1 MTDILIEQDG
11 VVLSKVHSG
20 ATVAEAAPYLAG
32 YKTVYVVYDEQ
43 VAGFIPS
50 LAVLPN
56 VRGTK
61 AIRATENDKDMTTVL
76 DICRWL
82 LEDGAD
88 RYAMLLAIGG
98 GITSDM
104 VGFAASIYKR
114 GIRFAYIPTTL
125 LSQVDAAI
133 GGKTGVNLDSYKNM
147 IGVINQP
154 DFTYECPEVLRT
166 LPYREF
172 VGGSAEML
180 KTFIIEDN
188 NGNYAKAVR
197 VLSAIHASTDRSAAI
212 EAHRQELLDLVHAA
226 AAVKAGVVSRDQF
239 EKGERRK
246 LNLGHTF
253 AHAIEKEAGYA
264 ISHGEAVAIGMI
276 MAAEL
281 SDRLGLTDGTCAKA
295 LREDFASCGLPVES
309 PYAKEKLAAAM
320 EKDKKAENGTMHFVL
335 MTGIGDVVIR
345 DMKVCEAI

>member
-20 ATVAEAAPYLAG
+20 ATVAEVAPYLDG
-32 YKTVYVVYDEQ
+32 YRAVYVVYDEQ

-50 LAVLPN
+50 LAGLPN

-61 AIRATENDKDMTTVL
+61 PIRATESDKDMNTVL

-88 RYAMLLAIGG
+88 RYAMLLAVGG

-133 GGKTGVNLDSYKNM
+133 GGKTGVNMDSYKNM

-154 DFTYECPEVLRT
+154 DFTYECPEVLGT

-180 KTFIIEDN
+180 KTFIIEN
-188 NGNYAKAVR
+188 NDGNYAKAVR
-197 VLSAIHASTDRSAAI
+197 VLSAIHASADRPAAI

-276 MAAEL
+276 MAAEM

-295 LREDFASCGLPVES
+295 LTEDFIACGLPVES
-309 PYAKEKLAAAM
+309 PFAKEKLAAAM

-335 MTGIGDVVIR
+335 MTGIGDVIIK
-345 DMKVCEAI
+345 DMKVSEAL

>member
-20 ATVAEAAPYLAG
+20 ATVAEVAPYLAG
-32 YKTVYVVYDEQ
+32 YRAVYVVYDEQ

-50 LAVLPN
+50 LAGLPN

-61 AIRATENDKDMTTVL
+61 PIRATESDKDMNTVL

-88 RYAMLLAIGG
+88 RYAMLLAVGG

-133 GGKTGVNLDSYKNM
+133 GGKTGVNMDSYKNM

-154 DFTYECPEVLRT
+154 DFTYECPEVLGT

-180 KTFIIEDN
+180 KTFIIEN
-188 NGNYAKAVR
+188 NDGNYAKAVR
-197 VLSAIHASTDRSAAI
+197 VLSAIHASADRAAAI

-264 ISHGEAVAIGMI
+264 ISHGEAVGIGMI

-281 SDRLGLTDGTCAKA
+281 SDRLGLTDGTCAEV
-295 LREDFASCGLPVES
+295 LRKDFIACGLPVES
-309 PYAKEKLAAAM
+309 PFAKEKLAAAM

-335 MTGIGDVVIR
+335 MTGIGDVIIK
-345 DMKVCEAI
+345 DMKVSEAL